1 MAAAQLLRKILFT
14 RAETDKNKACEKD
27 AQGIHLNVADIS
39 VVSQQY
45 HPVENLNGLVFTQ
58 TEKSFL
64 VDCRDLAHFCNPLI
78 G

>member
-1 MAAAQLLRKILFT
+1 MYKTWLLLSCFEESSSQEQKRKKIKHVRKT
-14 RAETDKNKACEKD
+14 HNES
-27 AQGIHLNVADIS
+27 IS